1 MFSKEESKKIRQ
13 EFWIF
18 FGKRHPRKWLL
29 YNTGTKDV
37 VLKFSF
43 DTKKAI
49 VSIDSTSSD
58 AVLQAYYY
66 EKLESLK
73 NLLKEEVSQELIFD
87 ASYRL
92 EEGKEIGRVYIIKE
106 GVSIHN
112 KHSWPEV
119 FEFFNIY
126 MDKLE
131 TFFIEYKDFI
141 TS

>member
-13 EFWIF
+13 DFWIF

-29 YNTGTKDV
+29 YNTGIKDF

-49 VSIDSTSSD
+49 VSIDVTSND
-58 AVLQAYYY
+58 AVLQGYYY

-73 NLLKEEVSQELIFD
+73 KLMLEEVSPELIFD
-87 ASYRL
+87 SHYPL
-92 EEGKEIGRVYIIKE
+92 DSGKLIGRVYLIKE

-112 KHSWPEV
+112 KQTWPEV
-119 FEFFNIY
+119 FEFFHTN
-126 MDKLE
+126 MDTIE
-131 TFFIEYKDFI
+131 QFFKDYKDFI